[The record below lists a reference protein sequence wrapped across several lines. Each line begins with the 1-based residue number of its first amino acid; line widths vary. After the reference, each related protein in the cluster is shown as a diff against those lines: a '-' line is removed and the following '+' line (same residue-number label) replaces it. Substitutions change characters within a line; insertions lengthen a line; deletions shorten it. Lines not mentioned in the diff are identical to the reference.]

1 MWQEQPARILCIY
14 SGVAGGGTACA
25 QTHHLDHKTGRL
37 FPLQTK
43 TVLLVSLPA
52 CQPIS
57 IRCAVWDGGTDEPSE
72 LAATSLNTAPCYL
85 KQLCIKH
92 TPTTWLRKATH
103 LHVLS
108 VKKIKEALTTR
119 QWQPPRTMAP
129 EGCLFGALSPNS
141 SSTASLAS
149 QIRRVFTVTK
159 LPSLPA
165 TLRELW
171 YRVLVSGF
179 VMGKH
184 KTKED
189 ARFCGHC
196 ERTCRTRSGRHY
208 EDITHAFALCPLAAS
223 IWALA
228 LSWWSRRTGETL
240 VSSPSNLVRVAILGF
255 RDPASP
261 PPPGSVLLKTRPL
274 SLTFRSPGISSD
286 AAC

>member
-1 MWQEQPARILCIY
+1 M
-14 SGVAGGGTACA
+14 
-25 QTHHLDHKTGRL
+25 
-37 FPLQTK
+37 
-43 TVLLVSLPA
+43 SLPA

-57 IRCAVWDGGTDEPSE
+57 IRCAVWDGGTDERSE

-85 KQLCIKH
+85 NQLCIKQ

-108 VKKIKEALTTR
+108 VKKIREALTTR
-119 QWQPPRTMAP
+119 QWQPPRTMAFKLTMTP
-129 EGCLFGALSPNS
+129 EGCLLGAGSPNS

-149 QIRRVFTVTK
+149 QIRRVFTATK

-208 EDITHAFALCPLAAS
+208 EDITHAFALCPLAAWDNNLRGS
-223 IWALA
+223 KTCLRGSKPKK
-228 LSWWSRRTGETL
+228 LSCVDPNQKVSLCGSKPKKLSCVDPNQRVSLCGSKLDLCGSKPKIEL
-240 VSSPSNLVRVAILGF
+240 VWIQNQKFNLC
-255 RDPASP
+255 
-261 PPPGSVLLKTRPL
+261 GSKTKKSEL
-274 SLTFRSPGISSD
+274 VWIQNQK
-286 AAC
+286 

>member
-1 MWQEQPARILCIY
+1 M
-14 SGVAGGGTACA
+14 
-25 QTHHLDHKTGRL
+25 
-37 FPLQTK
+37 
-43 TVLLVSLPA
+43 
-52 CQPIS
+52 
-57 IRCAVWDGGTDEPSE
+57 
-72 LAATSLNTAPCYL
+72 APCYL
-85 KQLCIKH
+85 NQLCIKH
-92 TPTTWLRKATH
+92 APTTWLRKTTH

-129 EGCLFGALSPNS
+129 EGCLFGALSANS

-149 QIRRVFTVTK
+149 QIKRVFTATK

-189 ARFCGHC
+189 ARFCGRG

-208 EDITHAFALCPLAAS
+208 KDITHAFALCPLAAS
-223 IWALA
+223 VWALA

-240 VSSPSNLVRVAILGF
+240 VSVSSPSNLVRVAILGF

-261 PPPGSVLLKTRPL
+261 PPPGSVFETQTSFAHLQEPWDFLRCCVLRVLYKERNRISLLPPTPSRPD
-274 SLTFRSPGISSD
+274 RSPHQRFQLISPPTFQQR
-286 AAC
+286 AAQFCYTS

>member
-1 MWQEQPARILCIY
+1 MER
-14 SGVAGGGTACA
+14 
-25 QTHHLDHKTGRL
+25 
-37 FPLQTK
+37 
-43 TVLLVSLPA
+43 
-52 CQPIS
+52 
-57 IRCAVWDGGTDEPSE
+57 GTDKPSE
-72 LAATSLNTAPCYL
+72 LAATSLNMAPCYL
-85 KQLCIKH
+85 NQLCIKH
-92 TPTTWLRKATH
+92 APTTWLRKTTH

-129 EGCLFGALSPNS
+129 EGCLFGALSANS

-149 QIRRVFTVTK
+149 QIKRVFTATK

-189 ARFCGHC
+189 ARFCGRG

-208 EDITHAFALCPLAAS
+208 KDITHAFALCPLAAS
-223 IWALA
+223 VWALA

-240 VSSPSNLVRVAILGF
+240 VSVSSPSNLVRVAILGF

-261 PPPGSVLLKTRPL
+261 PPPGSVFETQTSFAHLQEPWDFLRCCVLRVLYKERNRISLLPPTPSRPD
-274 SLTFRSPGISSD
+274 RSPHQRFQLISPPTFQQR
-286 AAC
+286 AAQFCYTS